1 MDTTESETI
10 SQLTQKKTPNYFLS
24 MTSGILCHIIRNNF
38 VMIAVS
44 SHTNCKGMPQAAKFS
59 SNVHCLQHSRSMC
72 IGWSKYSTWLVGS
85 STNFQ
90 SARVQQS
97 LSRGRHAA
105 PVTNRLTP
113 CCQTTSKP
121 TTIRTAWSTTSSSF
135 TLKYLGELRNQYID
149 IYISLKQQLNRVDYR
164 EDDFFFVSVTRN
176 GTLLGYSVDI
186 ISLIRNL

>member
-1 MDTTESETI
+1 
-10 SQLTQKKTPNYFLS
+10 

-72 IGWSKYSTWLVGS
+72 IGWSKYSTCGFEHKFS
-85 STNFQ
+85 I
-90 SARVQQS
+90 SACTTVTVTWAPRGTSYEPLDSVLPNYVKFVTTYRQRFVPHGLRLHRHS
-97 LSRGRHAA
+97 LSN
-105 PVTNRLTP
+105 T
-113 CCQTTSKP
+113 
-121 TTIRTAWSTTSSSF
+121 W
-135 TLKYLGELRNQYID
+135 GELRNHYTD

-186 ISLIRNL
+186 ISLISNL